1 MRLYSDLLPSYLDGE
16 NIRRHSSV
24 IERSDK
30 YVDALVELFGLWD
43 KLERP
48 ILIKREQNS
57 WTGVNKVTLYVNTPT
72 PITEIILEGDIEETI
87 TPEDTVTTNYTNTWT
102 INNPSIEIYTAPPP
116 EGLRVR
122 MPSVTVTV
130 RTETHTY
137 TKTYPENDT
146 IENNSAD
153 HDIFLDIVG
162 GLLGIPRRQ
171 YTETSIPYTI
181 YFNYT
186 VPSYMAKEVQ
196 TSTTGITIL
205 PCSEDDYYYYER
217 LNLFINSQ
225 ENPLRLFHTI
235 YDPQAIILQKKD
247 GIIPAELVGTDST
260 VLFTHIQKGSLITM
274 NSLNIDTTNIQQ
286 IAEQS
291 LPITRPVQIYPYAT
305 IVMYSTPQEKYVNK
319 YKLKLT
325 LGLNAKTID
334 QQSASW
340 EVPIANLPVNI
351 TYEDGTEVGTWTT
364 DETGTAHV
372 LIDGARSGQQ
382 TLKWDL
388 TREYPYFGVT
398 RAGSR
403 SIGYNASLFKLSL
416 DDEAWQ
422 YKVAAGTGVTN
433 FEPPTILTN
442 NDLDCGRGY
451 MVYTPAINPTIVDL
465 TDYTLHVVFHY
476 TTSAQQIRL
485 GTLSVNSQGVVN
497 ITGVNVTPRSYESA
511 NQQIKATHT
520 LDFKFTDGVCS
531 VYYDD
536 VDTGVSKDFNG
547 TEAMIYIAGYNSR
560 ESGSTQGLHI
570 EEITTEEEIWIT
582 NKSAD
587 KNNQTFTESYPF
599 TVTGT
604 GYSPVVQEDGSL
616 RVRSK
621 YATDWMYYQAGE
633 DWKISL
639 EIKINNLHTSE
650 MGVITA
656 SGSNGG
662 IWNIHG
668 KWLDYNDSTDTGN
681 VRTQLNNLSYGN
693 GDTLSVIIEKHRD
706 TITWKFTDSNDN
718 KQTIV
723 CTNYEQNIDTR
734 FYMRCSNDDTNIVL
748 NKYERTTRTLEDTR
762 QTTTIT
768 SETINTLSGTASVQA
783 TLTAGGTGISGATI
797 LCKNGTT
804 TITSGTTDN
813 NGVCTLD
820 LSSLQAGSYTL
831 TIQYMGDSTYRSTST
846 THNITITD
854 PTPTTLNL
862 YGKGQTTGWSTT
874 QWTTIEI
881 NAAAEAHCNYTKRNA
896 ILKNLPLSGDF
907 TLVLHIQAS
916 HNTSWNWGLIPS
928 QSDYSTPAMKVSKG
942 DTLNTNTS
950 IATMFD
956 HGSGVWDTTVPVT
969 VTRSGTT
976 YTLEYNGNSYSFTG
990 STDTLYLWMDKT
1002 GSGNLFLTYIE
1013 TSATMQ

>member
-1 MRLYSDLLPSYLDGE
+1 MRYYSDLLPSYLDGE
-16 NIRRHSSV
+16 NIRKHSEL
-24 IERSDK
+24 IERSDR

-48 ILIKREQNS
+48 ILIKREQTS
-57 WTGVNKVTLYVNTPT
+57 SIGVNDVTLYVNTPT
-72 PITEIILEGDIEETI
+72 PITEIIIEGDIEETI
-87 TPEDTVTTNYTNTWT
+87 TPTDSVTTSYENTWT
-102 INNPSIEIYTAPPP
+102 ITNPSIEVKQGKIYLP
-116 EGLRVR
+116 EVL
-122 MPSVTVTV
+122 VTV

-137 TKTYPENDT
+137 TKAYPENDT

-162 GLLGIPRRQ
+162 RLLGIPRRQ
-171 YTETSIPYTI
+171 YMEWNNYIEEKTEPPY
-181 YFNYT
+181 F
-186 VPSYMAKEVQ
+186 AKQFIDLTYLE
-196 TSTTGITIL
+196 
-205 PCSEDDYYYYER
+205 CSEDDYYYKER
-217 LNLFINSQ
+217 LEYFINTTD
-225 ENPLRLFHTI
+225 NLRLFRTI
-235 YDPQAIILQKKD
+235 YDKD
-247 GIIPAELVGTDST
+247 VLLLNPEDFTIGGISSPAN
-260 VLFTHIQKGSLITM
+260 VLFTQINKNNLTTANKI
-274 NSLNIDTTNIQQ
+274 NIDTTNIQE

-291 LPITRPVQIYPYAT
+291 MPITRQTLVLPYT
-305 IVMYSTPQEKYVNK
+305 QLIMYNTVKNEYVNV
-319 YKLKLT
+319 LQIHLT
-325 LGLNAKTID
+325 LGLKQKTID
-334 QQSASW
+334 GGTSY
-340 EVPIANLPVNI
+340 EVPIANLPI
-351 TYEDGTEVGTWTT
+351 KISYSDDTELGTFTT
-364 DETGTAHV
+364 DENGTAHIS
-372 LIDGARSGQQ
+372 IDGARGGQQ
-382 TLKWDL
+382 TLHWDL
-388 TREYPYFGVT
+388 TREYPYFELTTILGG
-398 RAGSR
+398 RR
-403 SIGYNASLFKLSL
+403 IPYNASLFKLSL
-416 DDEAWQ
+416 SDGAWQ
-422 YKVAAGTGVTN
+422 YKVAAGTGVTS
-433 FEPPTILTN
+433 FEDPTILTN
-442 NDLDCGRGY
+442 NDLDCGKGY
-451 MVYTPAINPTIVDL
+451 MVYTPAINPAIVDL
-465 TDYTLHVVFHY
+465 TDYNIHVVFHY

-485 GTLSVNSQGVVN
+485 GTLSVNSQGVAN
-497 ITGVNVTPRSYESA
+497 ITGVNITPRSYESA

-582 NKSAD
+582 NKTAD

-599 TVTGT
+599 SVSGT
-604 GYSPVVQEDGSL
+604 GLSPAVQEDGSL

-621 YATDWMYYQAGE
+621 YVTDWMYYQAGE

-639 EIKINNLHTSE
+639 EIKINNLNSSE
-650 MGVITA
+650 MGVITD
-656 SGSNGG
+656 SVSNGG

-668 KWLDYNDSTDTGN
+668 KWLDYDDSTDTGN

-734 FYMRCSNDDTNIVL
+734 FYMRCSNNDTNIVM

-762 QTTTIT
+762 QTTAIT
-768 SETINTLSGTASVQA
+768 SETINTLPGTASVQA
-783 TLTAGGTGISGATI
+783 TLTTGGTGISGATI

-804 TITSGTTDN
+804 TLTSGTTDS

-820 LSSLQAGSYTL
+820 LSSLQSGSYTL

-881 NAAAEAHCNYTKRNA
+881 NAEAEAHCNYTKRNA
-896 ILKNLPLSGDF
+896 ILKNLPLTGDF
-907 TLVLHIQAS
+907 TLILHIQAS

-928 QSDYSTPAMKVSKG
+928 QSDYSNPAMKVSKG
-942 DTLNTNTS
+942 DTLNTTTS

-1013 TSATMQ
+1013 TTATMQ